1 MTRIGV
7 KFREIRNLYVLIVF
21 APGSRRKILERHVA
35 RRPWAPFACGKPLHI
50 DGRALIV
57 DRLEA
62 RIERRGDEI
71 EHVTELFTRAGRR
84 RPDPRAAGVPAPVNV
99 VQMPTGSGRAI
110 EQFLLLHA
118 LVRRF
123 DGDVDAWLDDLRAGG
138 ISDGDLRF
146 VRSMRSRL
154 RRDPRL
160 LDAIRRMVDATPL
173 RLSAG
178 GGRL

>member
-21 APGSRRKILERHVA
+21 APGSRKKVLERRVA
-35 RRPWAPFACGKPLHI
+35 RRPWPPFESGATLRI
-50 DGRALIV
+50 DGRSMVVEALA
-57 DRLEA
+57 E
-62 RIERRGDEI
+62 RIERHGDAI
-71 EHVTELFTRAGRR
+71 EHVTELFTRGRR
-84 RPDPRAAGVPAPVNV
+84 RRIEPPPANV
-99 VQMPTGSGRAI
+99 VPMPTGERSTI

-123 DGDVDAWLDDLRAGG
+123 DGNVDAWLEDLGAHG
-138 ISDGDLRF
+138 IREGDLRF

-160 LDAIRRMVDATPL
+160 LEAIRRMVDAT
-173 RLSAG
+173 
-178 GGRL
+178 

>member
-7 KFREIRNLYVLIVF
+7 KFRGIRNLYVLVVF
-21 APGSRRKILERHVA
+21 APGSRKKVLERREA
-35 RRPWAPFACGKPLHI
+35 RRPFVIGERVRAG
-50 DGRALIV
+50 GRLLFVERTAV
-57 DRLEA
+57 
-62 RIERRGDEI
+62 RIERRGDAI
-71 EHVTELFTRAGRR
+71 EHVTELFTRTRR
-84 RPDPRAAGVPAPVNV
+84 KRIAEEAPENV
-99 VQMPTGSGRAI
+99 VRMPTGDGSTI

-123 DGDVDAWLDDLRAGG
+123 DGDADAWLADICARGV
-138 ISDGDLRF
+138 SDGDLRF

-154 RRDPRL
+154 RREPHL

>member
-1 MTRIGV
+1 V
-7 KFREIRNLYVLIVF
+7 VF
-21 APGSRRKILERHVA
+21 APGSRKKILERRVA
-35 RRPWAPFACGKPLHI
+35 RRPWPRFACGEMLRI
-50 DGRALIV
+50 DGRALRIDERV
-57 DRLEA
+57 E

-71 EHVTELFTRAGRR
+71 EHVTELFTRARR
-84 RPDPRAAGVPAPVNV
+84 RRLEQTMNLQPPTNV
-99 VQMPTGSGRAI
+99 VRMPTGDDSTI

-123 DGDVDAWLDDLRAGG
+123 DGDVDAWLEDLRARG

-160 LDAIRRMVDATPL
+160 LDVIRRMVDATPL

>member
-1 MTRIGV
+1 MRLTRIGV

-21 APGSRRKILERHVA
+21 APGSRKRVIERRVA
-35 RRPWAPFACGKPLHI
+35 RRPWPRFEVLRI
-50 DGRALIV
+50 DGRVLFV
-57 DRLEA
+57 DRTA
-62 RIERRGDEI
+62 TRIERHGDEI

-84 RPDPRAAGVPAPVNV
+84 RVTEVPPPAPANV
-99 VQMPTGSGRAI
+99 IPMPTGDRSTI

-123 DGDVDAWLDDLRAGG
+123 DGDADAWLDDLRARG
-138 ISDGDLRF
+138 IGEGDLRF

-160 LDAIRRMVDATPL
+160 LEAIRRMVDATPL